1 MPSTMFSSE
10 FVAFVTDVEP
20 RLRRALIATWG
31 PDLGRDATAEA
42 LVYAWRHWGRVKAL
56 ENPAGYLYRV
66 GRNSV
71 KPPKPS
77 RVLHSVNSWSEPWV
91 EPGLEAGLGTLSE
104 GQRITVVLHHSF
116 GWTYEEIAQVMSIGV
131 STVRNH
137 LGRGMAKL
145 REALEVKVDD

>member
-77 RVLHSVNSWSEPWV
+77 RVLHSVNSWSEP
-91 EPGLEAGLGTLSE
+91 
-104 GQRITVVLHHSF
+104 
-116 GWTYEEIAQVMSIGV
+116 
-131 STVRNH
+131 
-137 LGRGMAKL
+137 RGKPSS
-145 REALEVKVDD
+145 